1 MLVASQANASEKSTD
16 TIIIKNALK
25 RRREE
30 KRGKKR
36 GREVNMVPISPL
48 SQTLIAYLSNNT

>member
-16 TIIIKNALK
+16 TIIIKNAVK

-36 GREVNMVPISPL
+36 GREVNMVPISPP

>member
-1 MLVASQANASEKSTD
+1 VGSLGNSSEKSID
-16 TIIIKNALK
+16 TIILKNALK

-36 GREVNMVPISPL
+36 GREVNMVPISPP
-48 SQTLIAYLSNNT
+48 SQTLITYLSDNT